1 MRAFRSATLLAFAV
15 AGCATRGDEVA
26 DHASSKLEGT
36 WVLSLENT
44 KGKIVTTAKLKFQK
58 AEADSCIGGDWRE
71 VRVIDY
77 RTSDQSFFPLDEPIS
92 YTIDGDELVIG
103 RNSICDDYLRM
114 RGKVLGTTI
123 EGDYFAFG
131 FGHSNDLGRFTLHR
145 KGSK

>member
-1 MRAFRSATLLAFAV
+1 MRAFGSTILLRLAV
-15 AGCATRGDEVA
+15 AGCATRGVEVA

-44 KGKIVTTAKLKFQK
+44 KGETVTTAKIKFQNS
-58 AEADSCIGGDWRE
+58 EADSCIDGDWRK
-71 VRVIDY
+71 VLVVDF

-92 YTIDGDELVIG
+92 YTMDGDELVIG
-103 RNSICDDYLRM
+103 RNSICDDYLRR